1 VSSCCAE
8 NEEPRANR
16 PWSWKMAFCAFDSP
30 VKTRMGHKA
39 GEWTPDKQKHLDN
52 LVQYAHQRGFWI
64 RFFTLDGV
72 SRADESCRGLFH
84 LYNFGSRGAAANNA
98 GKRRPAPALERT
110 IDKKSCI

>member
-1 VSSCCAE
+1 
-8 NEEPRANR
+8 
-16 PWSWKMAFCAFDSP
+16 
-30 VKTRMGHKA
+30 MGLNA

-84 LYNFGSRGAAANNA
+84 LYNFGSRGAVEQRRQAASRA
-98 GKRRPAPALERT
+98 GVGA
-110 IDKKSCI
+110 DD